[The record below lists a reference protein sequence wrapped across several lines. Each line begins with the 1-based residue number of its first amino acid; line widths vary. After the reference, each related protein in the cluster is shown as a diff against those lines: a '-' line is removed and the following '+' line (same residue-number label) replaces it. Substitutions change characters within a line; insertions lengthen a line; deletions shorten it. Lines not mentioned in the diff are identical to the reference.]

1 MLQCIHHTVSKSG
14 EVCGVSTSQPT
25 GGYTMQRRH
34 SKALH
39 PFEFLLDPSS
49 LKLLLHVQVLLFA
62 FLKQNSVVVA
72 VECKQEA
79 MKCSKISEWSCPSLS
94 CHCVTH
100 HHVTV

>member
-1 MLQCIHHTVSKSG
+1 MLLCIHHTVSKSG
-14 EVCGVSTSQPT
+14 EVCGVSTSQPEAT
-25 GGYTMQRRH
+25 PCRE
-34 SKALH
+34 ALH

-62 FLKQNSVVVA
+62 FLKQNSIVVA

-100 HHVTV
+100 HHATV